1 MVYPWIPLWIP
12 PVEGSVGEAERE
24 GSGEGDGEG
33 DGDEVEG
40 HEDWTQQRG
49 LVLEELEEHR
59 ARFPSR
65 SAHGNEDPTEDSDS
79 TGDGDAGGADDTSE
93 SGDAGDADDAP
104 SGVDVQVNSL
114 AGRAKSVEGE
124 GGDKGEKGGKG
135 GKGSGASRPSPPQM
149 RKSVWTRTQSSDS
162 PRQSM
167 DETLQQVSAHRGRAA
182 SRAWD
187 VNPINVHEV
196 PSHMINPTGDGTHE
210 QSISNP
216 LSNRS
221 LLSPTEKRLSADER
235 AGGPGG
241 AAHSRVVSAM
251 SEGDFSDW
259 DPDNEAIGAERRK
272 NEMFQSEQSRRRSKR
287 TGRTDPVNVLR
298 LKIIQAKGLAKGD
311 SVHCRVYW
319 NNTKVGKTPVVK
331 GSTDPVW
338 EGHPNID
345 VHLKAKNPSSFQL
358 KAGGKEGNRKGSG
371 DERTASKASLARL
384 GSVATMGAN
393 LRSSITGMEEGD
405 KDNDLCV
412 EVWQKSL
419 LTHTFLGQA
428 VLDKESVEQ
437 WASLGSKFSFP
448 LEPKFS
454 SKKKQKHVQGSLE
467 MEFTAPALRSRNRST
482 GKNLLSTRGSTASHA
497 GGGGGVAAAA
507 SAAAAAATM
516 GGGKDMTG
524 GGARRPGDPPTRS
537 LSRGKDSERHQYA
550 TPGERSASGGK
561 NLGAALV
568 TPLPNA
574 KSERG
579 SFRLGK
585 GSDPAFADLASDPR
599 TTSQSSRQL
608 VGGRRTAPGALDI
621 NLNMRDALDALTE
634 SKYGGGGR
642 GSERTMPQTTRAR
655 MGAALR
661 GAEGDNKWTTN
672 KKTAL
677 VHVMGAR
684 GLSRRNQLHA
694 KIYWNEAKAGKT
706 EKTRGTAPLWSQSEG
721 NPCKVQLEHPA
732 LPFQAWVLRV
742 EVRSGT
748 TFLGEAKIFAEKML
762 ELSKSPDEPH
772 VVPLKRHSGLSVAKQ
787 RNVGGEVWL
796 SVRGLEDIL
805 KAQAECRH
813 PSSPRSG
820 DPTGMPVHA
829 SDSFL
834 MPKLGV
840 RPSMN

>member
-1 MVYPWIPLWIP
+1 
-12 PVEGSVGEAERE
+12 
-24 GSGEGDGEG
+24 
-33 DGDEVEG
+33 
-40 HEDWTQQRG
+40 
-49 LVLEELEEHR
+49 
-59 ARFPSR
+59 
-65 SAHGNEDPTEDSDS
+65 
-79 TGDGDAGGADDTSE
+79 
-93 SGDAGDADDAP
+93 
-104 SGVDVQVNSL
+104 
-114 AGRAKSVEGE
+114 
-124 GGDKGEKGGKG
+124 
-135 GKGSGASRPSPPQM
+135 
-149 RKSVWTRTQSSDS
+149 
-162 PRQSM
+162 
-167 DETLQQVSAHRGRAA
+167 
-182 SRAWD
+182 
-187 VNPINVHEV
+187 
-196 PSHMINPTGDGTHE
+196 
-210 QSISNP
+210 
-216 LSNRS
+216 
-221 LLSPTEKRLSADER
+221 
-235 AGGPGG
+235 
-241 AAHSRVVSAM
+241 
-251 SEGDFSDW
+251 
-259 DPDNEAIGAERRK
+259 
-272 NEMFQSEQSRRRSKR
+272 MFQSEQSRRRSKR

-345 VHLKAKNPSSFQL
+345 VHLKAKNPSSFHL
-358 KAGGKEGNRKGSG
+358 NAGGKEGNRRGSG
-371 DERTASKASLARL
+371 DDVATRTTSM
-384 GSVATMGAN
+384 ATMGAT
-393 LRSSITGMEEGD
+393 LRSSITGIEEGD

-412 EVWQKSL
+412 EVWQKNL

-482 GKNLLSTRGSTASHA
+482 GRNLLSTRGSTASHA
-497 GGGGGVAAAA
+497 GSGGEVAAAA
-507 SAAAAAATM
+507 SAAAVAM

-524 GGARRPGDPPTRS
+524 GGAGLRNSSLRRPGDPPTRS
-537 LSRGKDSERHQYA
+537 LSRGKDSERHQYV
-550 TPGERSASGGK
+550 TPGERRASGGK

-579 SFRLGK
+579 SFRVGK
-585 GSDPAFADLASDPR
+585 GSDPVFADLAGDPR
-599 TTSQSSRQL
+599 TSSQSSRQL
-608 VGGRRTAPGALDI
+608 MGRRMAPDALDI
-621 NLNMRDALDALTE
+621 NLNMRDALDSLTE
-634 SKYGGGGR
+634 AKYGGGGL

-655 MGAALR
+655 MG
-661 GAEGDNKWTTN
+661 DNTWTTN

-694 KIYWNEAKAGKT
+694 RIFWNEAKAGKT

-742 EVRSGT
+742 EVRSGS

-772 VVPLKRHSGLSVAKQ
+772 VVPLMRHSGLSVAKQ

-796 SVRGLEDIL
+796 SVRGVEDIL

-820 DPTGMPVHA
+820 DPTGLSVHA